1 MRTEIYIENYLL
13 DLTEDIETEFTY
25 TIDDIQDFG
34 SKNTSYSKTIRIAG
48 NGNNNEIFGFIFD
61 LNNAN
66 TSVDDQPNVGFNFN
80 ASKYAQC
87 RIFVDGMQIFKG
99 SLRILEI
106 VREGE
111 VLQYE
116 CSVVGDLG
124 GFISALGNKKLTDNT
139 EATDNLDFSAYNV
152 AWNWTNITNSWDNIN
167 GSGCYFPLVDYG
179 AVSSTASGRIKKDF
193 DFKAFRPAFYVK
205 EILNKIKDASGYT
218 WDFPLLDTA
227 LFNRLVIPNNQRL
240 VNKISN
246 VAFNSNFNVTL
257 STAQFLPLSV
267 TTAGSFTGSN
277 PITYTGSGTQV
288 DITCRPV
295 VQVKSPIPILATFYL
310 YKGSTLLKQEE
321 VYVTNNT
328 TTYYI
333 NLDVNNIDLATS
345 NQLSVQISTN
355 VTQYQLFGGSFKLE
369 TSLANEVAVAY
380 DEVLDLNFCLP
391 RGIFQR
397 DFFLS
402 ICKMFNLYVYDDPV
416 DEKKIIIKPYI
427 DFYSGSIQDWTLKVD
442 RSKAWSIKPMSEIKA
457 RYYQF
462 KYKPDNDYYAEN
474 YRKKFNEGYG
484 DYIFDTEFDFVKDTE
499 STELIFAGSVL
510 YQLNGTD
517 KVFPS
522 IYKLSS
528 SGTTEDNM
536 DSVIRIL
543 QAKKITGRTSY
554 YIKNAGTNVGS
565 ALTAYGYAGH
575 LDDPFTPTNDL
586 NFGAPR
592 EIYFGATSYPT
603 TNLFN
608 AYYSEYMAEITDK
621 DSKLLTCNILLN
633 TFDIKDLD
641 FAKYIYIDN
650 VLYRINLV
658 ESYNP
663 IDYTT
668 TKVELLKVID
678 K

>member
-13 DLTEDIETEFTY
+13 DLSDDIDTEFTY
-25 TIDDIQDFG
+25 AIDDIQDFG
-34 SKNTSYSKTIRIAG
+34 SKNTSYSKTIRVAG
-48 NGNNNEIFGFIFD
+48 NRNNNQIFGYIFD

-66 TSVDDQPNVGFNFN
+66 TSVDGQPNVGFNFN

-87 RIFVDGMQIFKG
+87 RIFVDGIQIFKG

-111 VLQYE
+111 RIEYE
-116 CSVVGDLG
+116 CSVIGDLG
-124 GFISALGNKKLTDNT
+124 GFMSSLGNKKI
-139 EATDNLDFSAYNV
+139 EELDFSAYNV

-167 GSGCYFPLVDYG
+167 GSGCYYPLVDYG
-179 AVSSTASGRIKKDF
+179 SVSTDKVNF

-218 WDFPLLDTA
+218 WDFPLLNTA
-227 LFNRLVIPNNQRL
+227 FFNRLIIPNNQRI
-240 VNKISN
+240 VNKVSRT
-246 VAFNSNFNVTL
+246 AFNSNFNVTL
-257 STAQFLPLSV
+257 TSAQFLPLTV

-277 PITYTGSGTQV
+277 PATYTGSGTQV
-288 DITCRPV
+288 NITCRPV

-310 YKGSTLLKQEE
+310 YKGATILKQEAI
-321 VYVTNNT
+321 YVTNNT
-328 TTYYI
+328 TTYYL
-333 NLDVNNIDLATS
+333 NLDVNNISLATS
-345 NQLSVQISTN
+345 NQLSVQVSTN
-355 VTQYQLFGGSFKLE
+355 VTQYQLLGGQFMLE
-369 TSLANEVAVAY
+369 TSISNEVAVAY

-427 DFYSGSIQDWTLKVD
+427 DFYSGTTLDWTNKVD
-442 RSKAWSIKPMSEIKA
+442 RSKTWSIKPMSEVKA

-462 KYKPDNDYYAEN
+462 KYKSDNDYYGEN

-484 DYIFDTEFDFVKDTE
+484 DYIFDTEFDFVKETE
-499 STELIFAGSVL
+499 SAELMFAASIL

-517 KVFPS
+517 KVYPS
-522 IYKLSS
+522 IYKVSS
-528 SGTTEDNM
+528 SGVAEDNM

-554 YIKNAGTNVGS
+554 NIKNGATNVGS
-565 ALTAYGYAGH
+565 ALTSYGYAGH

-586 NFGAPR
+586 NFGAPK
-592 EIYFGATSYPT
+592 EIYFAATSYPT

-641 FAKYIYIDN
+641 FAKYVYIDN
-650 VLYRINLV
+650 VLYRLNIV
-658 ESYNP
+658 DSYNP